1 MPEDRT
7 MPMRSP
13 QWSPSEGDPDEQET
27 VFADQEGATPPTIPL
42 GDQPP
47 ERGGFVRAVPA
58 EGATPP
64 PYAAPPGPFGQ
75 PAPGP
80 APDQTMLISER
91 PVPVF
96 AWLVVVDS
104 PDKGS
109 IGTVHT
115 LRPDTTTIGRHPSNS
130 LALRDETCS
139 SQHARIRAEA
149 REGDESVFVLYDMGS
164 SNGTFIGDRETYRDE
179 DSRTYRHEL
188 QDGDFV
194 LVGETTLVFKKL

>member
-1 MPEDRT
+1 
-7 MPMRSP
+7 
-13 QWSPSEGDPDEQET
+13 
-27 VFADQEGATPPTIPL
+27 
-42 GDQPP
+42 
-47 ERGGFVRAVPA
+47 
-58 EGATPP
+58 
-64 PYAAPPGPFGQ
+64 
-75 PAPGP
+75 
-80 APDQTMLISER
+80 MLISER

-149 REGDESVFVLYDMGS
+149 REGDESAFVLYDMGS

-179 DSRTYRHEL
+179 DSRTYRHDL
-188 QDGDFV
+188 QDGDFI